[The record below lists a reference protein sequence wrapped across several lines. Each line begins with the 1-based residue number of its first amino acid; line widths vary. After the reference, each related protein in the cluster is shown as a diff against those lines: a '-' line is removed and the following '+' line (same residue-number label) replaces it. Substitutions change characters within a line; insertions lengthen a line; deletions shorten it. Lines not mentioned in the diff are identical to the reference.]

1 MMETKFEADLKCEKV
16 LSLCPNVYFYDKP
29 ENSKATE
36 YVRWFIL
43 DEQNRAYAGGKPLYR
58 EYDIQVDI
66 YTLGS
71 FREISNAIIETLED
85 KKYTV
90 IKNTNDVVKKGYI
103 KQYHKL
109 LRFRFNEYKKGG
121 I

>member
-1 MMETKFEADLKCEKV
+1 MENKFDKDIKSKEVLK
-16 LSLCPNVYFYDKP
+16 LCPNIFFYDKP
-29 ENSKATE
+29 ENSKAEE

-43 DEQNRAYAGGKPLYR
+43 DERNRAYAGGKPLYV

-71 FREISNAIIETLED
+71 YREIANVILETLIE

-90 IKNTNDVVKKGYI
+90 IENSNDVI
-103 KQYHKL
+103 KNGNKRLYHKT
-109 LRFRFNEYKKGG
+109 LRFRFNKYN
-121 I
+121 